1 MTREPTDLKTKLVD
15 QAHAIG
21 FADIGFTRP
30 SAIPQA
36 SARLQAFLE
45 AGFHGD
51 MDWMMRPM
59 RMDPRA
65 IWAEARSV
73 IMLTFNYGPSHDPLA
88 ILDAPDKAAISV
100 YAQGH
105 DYHDIIKK
113 KLKQL
118 ARWLI
123 GEAGGEVKVFVDT
136 APLLEKPLA
145 QAAGLGWQGK
155 HTNMVSRQHGSW
167 TFLGSIFTT
176 LDLAKDPPSADH
188 CGQCTACL
196 DICPTHAF
204 PAPYQLDARKCI
216 SYLTI
221 EHKGHIEVGLRS
233 RMGNRIY
240 GCDDCLAVCPWNKFA
255 QSAAEIKLQGRAAL
269 RAPDLAALAQIDG
282 AEFREMFRGSPIKRI
297 GHARFL
303 RNILIALGNL
313 GAKAEADHI
322 SAVNARLDHAD
333 PVVRA
338 MAVWALWQIAPQTA
352 RAQSAVAQ
360 ARETDE
366 QVRHEWRQGD
376 ANA

>member
-1 MTREPTDLKTKLVD
+1 MTHEPTDLKKKLVD
-15 QAHAIG
+15 QARAIG

-51 MDWMMRPM
+51 MDWMARPM
-59 RMDPRA
+59 RFDPQA
-65 IWAEARSV
+65 IWDEARSV
-73 IMLTFNYGPSHDPLA
+73 IMLTFNYGPAHDPREILA
-88 ILDAPDKAAISV
+88 TPEKAAISV

-123 GEAGGEVKVFVDT
+123 AEAGGEVKVFVDT
-136 APLLEKPLA
+136 APLMEKPLA

-176 LDLAKDPPSADH
+176 LDLDEDPPSSDH
-188 CGQCTACL
+188 CGQCAACL
-196 DICPTHAF
+196 EVCPTDAF
-204 PAPYQLDARKCI
+204 PTPYQLDARKCI

-221 EHKGHIEVGLRS
+221 EHKGHIDTALRPLI
-233 RMGNRIY
+233 GNRIY

-255 QSAAEIKLQGRAAL
+255 QNAAEIKLQARPAL
-269 RAPDLAALAQIDG
+269 QAPDLTALAGMEDT
-282 AEFREMFRGSPIKRI
+282 AFREMFRASPIKRI
-297 GHARFL
+297 GHVRFL

-313 GAKAEADHI
+313 GAKAEDDQI
-322 SAVNARLDHAD
+322 SAVAARLDHAD
-333 PVVRA
+333 PLVRA

-352 RAQSAVAQ
+352 RAQSAA
-360 ARETDE
+360 ALAKETDA
-366 QVRHEWRQGD
+366 QVRSEWAQGGG
-376 ANA
+376 NG